1 MINLE
6 NSPTLIRFA
15 DGRHI
20 PTNKHLNHTQATKE
34 KMSASLKGR
43 VKTEK
48 QIEGQS
54 IVWERIRFLVDRGLS
69 VTEISNI
76 TEPQIEKIRVKRAL
90 YKNRKYH
97 VVSEDYFSP
106 EKRKERKQKSRR
118 GQPKRIADR
127 PSISE
132 DERKNRM
139 FAHELWLAG
148 LFAEDI
154 SDWEQL
160 HEMYSKHQGALP
172 TIPAHK
178 LRLEIFLRARKSF
191 QRDKNTKLLDLYVAL
206 GKKIDKTWF
215 DISLEKEEEFI
226 IRAIEGTGSLV
237 EDSKGLFVE
246 DSEGYRWR
254 HPLGTDG
261 EGRIIY
267 DSSQA
272 AMRRRETREMVAA
285 RSNVK
290 GYTQPIGSL
299 KAPDL
304 NQQSNSFSLSI
315 PFSSL
320 PENLRK

>member
-6 NSPTLIRFA
+6 NRPTLIRFA
-15 DGRHI
+15 DGRHV

-43 VKTEK
+43 IKTEK
-48 QIEGQS
+48 QIKEQS

-76 TEPQIEKIRVKRAL
+76 TEPQMEKIRVKRAL

-132 DERKNRM
+132 DERKSRM

-154 SDWEQL
+154 SAWEQL
-160 HEMYSKHQGALP
+160 HEMYSKHQRALP
-172 TIPAHK
+172 TILAQK

-206 GKKIDKTWF
+206 GKKIDERWF
-215 DISLEKEEEFI
+215 DINLEREEDFI
-226 IRAIEGTGSLV
+226 IWTVEEGGLSGGDA
-237 EDSKGLFVE
+237 EGLFKG
-246 DSEGYRWR
+246 DQEGYRWR
-254 HPLGTDG
+254 QPVGTD
-261 EGRIIY
+261 EQGRIIY
-267 DSSQA
+267 DSLETAIQ
-272 AMRRRETREMVAA
+272 RRKTREMVAA

-299 KAPDL
+299 KVQDL
-304 NQQSNSFSLSI
+304 DRQRNSFSLSI

-320 PENLRK
+320 PENLRR